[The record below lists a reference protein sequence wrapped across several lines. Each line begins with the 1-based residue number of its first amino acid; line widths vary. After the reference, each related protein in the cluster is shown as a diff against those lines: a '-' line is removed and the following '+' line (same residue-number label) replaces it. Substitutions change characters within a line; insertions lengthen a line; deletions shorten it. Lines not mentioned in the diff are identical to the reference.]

1 MPKYT
6 PEQIY
11 TAARTLLPMLDEPT
25 HKQVEDLLKQAESGQ
40 DTHLQILD
48 LLTRQEAN
56 RRALHALLTG
66 EQSERLLTDYSGLG
80 GEISSPQPGNVFAC
94 PIKGCQH
101 RYVIAE
107 AGETPPPC
115 PQHKCSLVPAK
126 ETEG

>member
-6 PEQIY
+6 PKQIY
-11 TAARTLLPMLDEPT
+11 TAARTLRPVLDQT
-25 HKQVEDLLKQAESGQ
+25 TRKQVETLLKQAESGQ

-66 EQSERLLTDYSGLG
+66 KQSERLLTGYSDLE
-80 GEISSPQPGNVFAC
+80 GEISSPQPGDVFVC
-94 PIKGCQH
+94 PIEGCRH

-115 PQHKCSLVPAK
+115 PQHNCSLVPKK